1 MIFGLGIFFT
11 IMVSVFVFSLLGITI
26 DNLGDK
32 VIEKIDKSR
41 EE

>member
-1 MIFGLGIFFT
+1 MLFGLGIFFA

>member
-1 MIFGLGIFFT
+1 
-11 IMVSVFVFSLLGITI
+11 MVSFFVFSLLGITI